1 MAGEKGEQLKLVG
14 QWGSAFVTRVKL
26 ALELKGLNYES
37 VEEDLRNKSELLL
50 RSNPVHNAVPV
61 LIHSGNPICESQ
73 IILQYIDEAFAGV
86 GGTPLLPADPYQRSV
101 ARFWAAYIEDKLVV
115 PWDRVFRARTDEER
129 NEALRQM
136 SAAVEALEGGLED
149 CSKGK
154 RFFGGDSVG
163 YVDVV
168 LGGAASYAKAH
179 EPLFGAKLF
188 DAARTPRLAAWL
200 ERFCELDAARAV
212 LQDVNRVVQYGRM
225 LIAKNSARPS
235 NN

>member
-1 MAGEKGEQLKLVG
+1 MAGEQGELKLIG

-26 ALELKGLNYES
+26 ALQLKGLSYKS

-50 RSNPVHNAVPV
+50 RSNPVHKAVPV
-61 LIHSGNPICESQ
+61 LIHNGKPVCESQ

-86 GGTPLLPADPYQRSV
+86 SPPLLPADPYQRSV
-101 ARFWAAYIEDKLVV
+101 ARFWAAYIEDKLVA

-129 NEALRQM
+129 NEALKQM
-136 SAAVEALEGGLED
+136 SAAVEALEGALEE

-154 RFFGGDSVG
+154 CFFGGDSVG
-163 YVDVV
+163 YLDVV

-200 ERFCELDAARAV
+200 DRFCELDAATAM
-212 LQDVNRVVQYGRM
+212 LQDVDGVVEYSRM
-225 LIAKNSARPS
+225 LIAKNSARAS